1 MSTFFI
7 GTGNVGAEP
16 ELKTFPQ
23 GNESPRKMLRLNVR
37 FDNPVPSKEGYQ
49 DRGGFWAAVEIWHQ
63 DAEQWNELYQKGMR
77 VLVQG
82 RMTYQ
87 EWEDKTTGEKRSAF
101 KIEARDV
108 GILPHRVLSIA
119 LETKTD
125 KPQESAPPYM
135 EEPD

>member
-1 MSTFFI
+1 M
-7 GTGNVGAEP
+7 GAEP

-37 FDNPVPSKEGYQ
+37 FDSPVPSKEGYQ

-63 DAEQWNELYQKGMR
+63 EADEWHNLYQKGMR
-77 VLVQG
+77 VLLQC

-108 GILPHRVLSIA
+108 GILPHRLLSIA
-119 LETKTD
+119 LEPKAD
-125 KPQESAPPYM
+125 KSPENAPPM
-135 EEPD
+135 EEPDDE